1 MIVSR
6 LQEFLAQNHTSYM
19 HTVHRTAFT
28 ARAAAHEDHV
38 PMRAMAKAVVFVAD
52 GFFGM
57 AVLPA
62 NTHVDLHELRDAVG
76 AATLRLATEEELA
89 NLFPDVEVGAM
100 SPFGNLYSVP
110 VYVDERLAAQETIA
124 FNAGTHRDLIHM
136 RYSDF
141 HRLVDPLVVRFA
153 RKC

>member
-1 MIVSR
+1 MIAQR
-6 LQEFLAQNHTSYM
+6 LQDFLAQNHTSYM

-38 PMRAMAKAVVFVAD
+38 PTRAMAKSVVFLAD

-62 NTHVDLHELRDAVG
+62 NTHVDLHELRQALG
-76 AATLRLATEEELA
+76 ASTLRLATEEELA
-89 NLFPDVEVGAM
+89 SLFPDVEVGAM
-100 SPFGNLYSVP
+100 PPFGNLYSVP
-110 VYVDERLAAQETIA
+110 VYVDARLASQDTIA

-136 RYSDF
+136 RYADF
-141 HRLVDPLVVRFA
+141 ARLVDPLVIHFA

>member
-6 LQEFLAQNHTSYM
+6 LQQFLAQNHTSYM

-38 PMRAMAKAVVFVAD
+38 PMRTMAKAVVFVAD

-57 AVLPA
+57 AVLTA
-62 NTHVDLHELRDAVG
+62 NTHVDLHELRDALG
-76 AATLRLATEEELA
+76 ANTLRLATEEELA
-89 NLFPDVEVGAM
+89 NLFPDIEAGAM

-141 HRLVDPLVVRFA
+141 QRLADPLVVRFA